1 LHRRDHE
8 GDGHGQAQQDAKDPG
23 APRRTIDRAKR
34 LLAMGVVVVPV
45 LVAVVVDR
53 VMGDGARVTGYVRGV
68 LILCHVLT
76 SGSDCGR
83 PPAGADEPVH
93 SGAMPPA
100 APPDAIDGGLVA
112 SLLGLDRN
120 GRLLFAMRTLRM
132 FGYGFLAVAL
142 VLYLDAQG
150 LDGWVVGVVLSLTLV
165 GDTVVSLWLTTHA
178 DRLGRRRVLIVG
190 AILMTLAG
198 IVFALTDWV
207 PLLILAGTI
216 GVISPT
222 GNEVGPFLAVE
233 QAALSQTVPDERRTA
248 TFAWYNLVGYLAT
261 ASGALSAGLISQLL
275 LDRGA
280 APVDAYRAIVI
291 GYAVIGLLMA
301 TGFRRLGS
309 VVEAPPR
316 DRSSGDIRQILGL
329 HRSRRVV
336 LRLSALFSIDAF
348 GGGFIPQSLM
358 AYWFHL
364 RFGVDPGV
372 LGVIFFAANLLA
384 AVSSLSAARIAKRI
398 GLINTMVFTHLPS
411 NVLLILVPLMPTL
424 ELAVAVLLLRFSL
437 SQMDVPTRQSY
448 VISVVDP
455 DERSAA
461 AGVTGVARNAGAA
474 ISPSISSVLLANPS
488 LLAVPFY
495 LAGGLKIVYDLL
507 LYRDFRS
514 KAPTPGEPPAAA

>member
-1 LHRRDHE
+1 
-8 GDGHGQAQQDAKDPG
+8 
-23 APRRTIDRAKR
+23 
-34 LLAMGVVVVPV
+34 
-45 LVAVVVDR
+45 
-53 VMGDGARVTGYVRGV
+53 
-68 LILCHVLT
+68 
-76 SGSDCGR
+76 
-83 PPAGADEPVH
+83 
-93 SGAMPPA
+93 MPPA

-112 SLLGLDRN
+112 SLRGLDQN
-120 GRLLFAMRTLRM
+120 GRALFAMRTLRM

-142 VLYLDAQG
+142 VLYLDALG
-150 LDGWVVGVVLSLTLV
+150 LDGGVIGVVLSLTLV

-261 ASGALSAGLISQLL
+261 ASGALAAGLISQLL

-291 GYAVIGLLMA
+291 GYAIIGLLMA
-301 TGFRRLGS
+301 VGFHRLGS
-309 VVEAPPR
+309 TVEAPPR

-384 AVSSLSAARIAKRI
+384 AVSSLSAARIARRI

-474 ISPSISSVLLANPS
+474 ISPSLSSVLLANPG
-488 LLAVPFY
+488 LIAVPFY
-495 LAGGLKIVYDLL
+495 LAGGLKILYDLL

-514 KAPTPGEPPAAA
+514 RAPTPDEPPAAA